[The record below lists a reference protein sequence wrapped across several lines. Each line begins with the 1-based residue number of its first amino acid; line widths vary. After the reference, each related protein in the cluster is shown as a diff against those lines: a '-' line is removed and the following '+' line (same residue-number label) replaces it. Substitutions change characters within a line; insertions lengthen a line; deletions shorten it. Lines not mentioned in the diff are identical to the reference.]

1 MIPEVIVRDLASR
14 IGAVSATELTNW
26 QAVSGGSINQAW
38 QFRYRSHGFFVKFNH
53 AARYPGMFEA
63 EADGLKRLQSA
74 GIRVPEVIAFGSS
87 GAFTWLLQ
95 RLIVSGRRAVDFEEH
110 FGRLL
115 ASLHRH
121 NADGFGHVPDN
132 WIGSLPQRN
141 ANCDRWTD
149 FFREQRIDPLLREA
163 ISLKL
168 LPPDAAQYAERLFSN
183 LENLF
188 PSEPPALL
196 HGDLWSGNRM
206 TGEDGL
212 PVWIDPAVYYGFREM
227 DLAMTRLFGGFDRR
241 WEDAYRE
248 IYPLTPGFEER
259 VELCNLYPLL
269 VHVVLFGGGYA
280 DDFLRCLRYYSG
292 VK

>member
-1 MIPEVIVRDLASR
+1 MIPEVIVQDLASG
-14 IGAVSATELTNW
+14 IGAISTSELTNW

-38 QFRYRSHGFFVKFNH
+38 EFRFRQKGFFVKYNH
-53 AARYPGMFEA
+53 AAKFPGMFEA
-63 EADGLKRLQSA
+63 EDAGLKRLQSV
-74 GIRVPEVIAFGSS
+74 GLRVPEVIASGSS
-87 GAFTWLLQ
+87 GTYSWLLQ
-95 RLIVSGRRAVDFEEH
+95 GLIVPGKRAVDFEEY
-110 FGRLL
+110 FGRSL
-115 ASLHRH
+115 ASLHR
-121 NADGFGHVPDN
+121 NTANSFGNIPDN
-132 WIGSLPQRN
+132 WIGSLPQSN
-141 ANCDRWTD
+141 KSDDRWTD
-149 FFREQRIDPLLREA
+149 FFRDQRIDPLLRNA
-163 ISLKL
+163 ISLKQ
-168 LPPDAAQYAERLFSN
+168 LPGEAAQHAERLYSK
-183 LENLF
+183 LKNLF

-248 IYPLTPGFEER
+248 IYPLVPGFEER
-259 VELCNLYPLL
+259 VDLCNLYPLL

-292 VK
+292 IK